1 MANATFGGVEAYRLF
16 LHPCDFAMTFESP
29 SEQDLESRITAHLR
43 ATDVFVSDW
52 RSEQVT

>member
-1 MANATFGGVEAYRLF
+1 
-16 LHPCDFAMTFESP
+16 
-29 SEQDLESRITAHLR
+29 LESRITAHLR